1 MQDKNAKS
9 FVDPEMTVR
18 LDKAI
23 SENYKSKSDFAGVI
37 GATYEVVRLWCLG
50 KSKPN
55 ADFLR
60 EISKKTSIS
69 VDWLLS
75 GKENNDVTADWSHDE
90 KQACADVRKILN
102 TGEPDDRLSILIE
115 IRRTLKMIESKKEM
129 ATSRKSLKKKKLS
142 GKRMV
147 A

>member
-1 MQDKNAKS
+1 MQEENAKS
-9 FVDPEMTVR
+9 FVDPEMTNR
-18 LDKAI
+18 LNAAI
-23 SENYKSKSDFAGVI
+23 REKYKSKKDFANVI
-37 GATYEVVRLWCLG
+37 GATYEVVRLWCKG

-60 EISKKTSIS
+60 EISKKTVIS

-75 GKENNDVTADWSHDE
+75 GKEKDVTAGWSHDE

-115 IRRTLKMIESKKEM
+115 IRRTLKIIESKKEM
-129 ATSRKSLKKKKLS
+129 SMSRKSPKTKKLS
-142 GKRMV
+142 GKKMV